1 MDPSNILNLGL
12 LLVTAIGVGIAALH
26 AREARKARD
35 EANTARDEA
44 KDYEARAVTASE
56 VSAGAAQ
63 RSASSLEEAQ
73 AIAAAQD
80 ARSRERSDVAW
91 EWRWDRQT
99 NGDFVIIQN
108 IGNDLAK
115 EVVAQFIIDAATEA
129 NDHPIEVQGREEF
142 RLHFPLLADRRAFAE
157 EARRTSTEWAIAQR
171 LAADTPFPPDKT
183 ARVRLRVT
191 WLTPMGT
198 PKEYDS
204 GYADVSLVHNAH

>member
-1 MDPSNILNLGL
+1 MDPTNILNIGL
-12 LLVTAIGVGIAALH
+12 LLVTAIGVAVAGVQV
-26 AREARKARD
+26 REARSARD

-44 KDYEARAVTASE
+44 KDYEARAVKASE

-73 AIAAAQD
+73 AIATAQD
-80 ARSRERSDVAW
+80 ARSRELSDVAW
-91 EWRWDRQT
+91 EWRWDT
-99 NGDFVIIQN
+99 GGNSDFVIIQN
-108 IGNDLAK
+108 IGKGAAK
-115 EVVAQFIIDAATEA
+115 QVVAQFIIDTSTEA
-129 NDHPIEVQGREEF
+129 NDPPLEVEGRGEL

-171 LAADTPFPPDKT
+171 FAADTPFPPDKT

-198 PKEYDS
+198 PKDYDS